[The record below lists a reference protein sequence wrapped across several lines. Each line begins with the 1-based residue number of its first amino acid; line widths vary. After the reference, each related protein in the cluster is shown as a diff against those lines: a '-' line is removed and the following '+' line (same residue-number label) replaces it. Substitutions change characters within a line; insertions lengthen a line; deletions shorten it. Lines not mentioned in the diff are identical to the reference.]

1 MLITV
6 KQSRYRP
13 GVAQRV
19 LRKLSFP
26 DYMTTAQV
34 GGRLSALHTGQLNPQ

>member
-1 MLITV
+1 VEFGVEQKGKKI

-19 LRKLSFP
+19 S
-26 DYMTTAQV
+26 
-34 GGRLSALHTGQLNPQ
+34 GRYGSQISQRYRMVVR